1 MIARNQNRRIE
12 CHYSRPAPFVPPSLV
27 FGGLMPLGG
36 LESGALAQTVGVPWT
51 IAGGALVCA
60 GVGVVIWRTGRR

>member
-1 MIARNQNRRIE
+1 
-12 CHYSRPAPFVPPSLV
+12 VTPSLV